1 MEQINLTELFGS
13 IISDHFQDKVDKKD
27 VLDELK
33 TNENDVLKTMN
44 ALEKKIE
51 KKSSSSSSTESNF
64 VCAMKIHFGDDFDKK
79 EIEKSLKEN
88 NGDVL
93 LSMKDLNEKKLKAL
107 KPKL

>member
-27 VLDELK
+27 VLDELR

-44 ALEKKIE
+44 ALEKRVE
-51 KKSSSSSSTESNF
+51 KKNGVSETNL
-64 VCAMKIHFGDDFDKK
+64 VCAMKMHFEDDFDNK
-79 EIEKSLKEN
+79 EIEKCLKEN

-93 LSMKDLNEKKLKAL
+93 LSMKNLNERKLKAMR
-107 KPKL
+107 PKL